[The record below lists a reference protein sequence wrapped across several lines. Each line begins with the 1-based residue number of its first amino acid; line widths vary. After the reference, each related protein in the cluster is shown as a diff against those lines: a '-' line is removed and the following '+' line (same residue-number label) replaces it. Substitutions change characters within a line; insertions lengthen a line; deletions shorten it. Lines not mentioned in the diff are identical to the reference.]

1 MAVEAEAGSSE
12 PPSLDRDE
20 EGGRELRR
28 GGWTAWLVRGGKKR
42 VKLPVSASPG
52 GKGKESVVDRAVAN
66 DARASSSG
74 CLGRMRARGTLVRL
88 VYVRVS
94 RATSKAWHR
103 KVARWS
109 ANWRKMGTSSNRV
122 SPNRDLMGEAS
133 TRRDDDDDDA
143 DDAEDVSPVRPFDH
157 RAIVALS
164 PQGGSPPLIF
174 GGAATTPRGGRTDDR
189 ANDGETDERISG
201 RTTTTTPPGAVQQT
215 PRGGF
220 QTPRGTHVAMASL
233 ASGGGIGRRTLG
245 GGGNAS
251 TSKKPMSTQSNKPMR
266 HRGHQVGAKYLSPNP
281 PTHEVYS
288 DSDSDGDDKENIY
301 ANGVNPNPNTRG
313 NKTPV
318 GFRLYDGLRS
328 RTASSNQFPENDED
342 EVPTVSPIAAALASL
357 PPFVVNRDTH
367 GLHGTDL
374 PRRLP
379 LSERKGTD
387 WSSHD
392 SATKRTPLG
401 DKSLIRATSG
411 SSLAI
416 LRAATPSS
424 ACGPVHTPSSRQGLV
439 SPTTYG
445 VSSSQPRERDEVRE
459 MELFVALEEL
469 VSSH

>member
-12 PPSLDRDE
+12 PPSIDRDE

-66 DARASSSG
+66 DASASSSG

-122 SPNRDLMGEAS
+122 SPTRDLMGEAS
-133 TRRDDDDDDA
+133 IRRDDDA

-174 GGAATTPRGGRTDDR
+174 GGAATTPRGVRTDDR

-201 RTTTTTPPGAVQQT
+201 RTTTTTPTPPQQT

-245 GGGNAS
+245 GIDAS
-251 TSKKPMSTQSNKPMR
+251 TSKKPVSTQSNKPMR
-266 HRGHQVGAKYLSPNP
+266 HRGAKYLSPNP

-301 ANGVNPNPNTRG
+301 ANGVNLNLVNRG

-328 RTASSNQFPENDED
+328 RTASSKQFLENDD
-342 EVPTVSPIAAALASL
+342 DHVATVSPIAAALASL
-357 PPFVVNRDTH
+357 PPFVVNHDTH
-367 GLHGTDL
+367 GLPGTDL

-387 WSSHD
+387 WSSD
-392 SATKRTPLG
+392 NSATKRTPLG

-424 ACGPVHTPSSRQGLV
+424 CGPVHTPSSRQSLV
-439 SPTTYG
+439 SPTT
-445 VSSSQPRERDEVRE
+445 SQPRGDEVRE

>member
-1 MAVEAEAGSSE
+1 MAVEAEAGSSD
-12 PPSLDRDE
+12 PPSPTRDE
-20 EGGRELRR
+20 EGGHTRRR
-28 GGWTAWLVRGGKKR
+28 GGWTAWLVSGGKKR

-52 GKGKESVVDRAVAN
+52 GKGQESGVDRAVAN
-66 DARASSSG
+66 DAAASSSG

-122 SPNRDLMGEAS
+122 SPTRDLTGETS
-133 TRRDDDDDDA
+133 TRREDA

-174 GGAATTPRGGRTDDR
+174 GGAATTPRGPRTDDR
-189 ANDGETDERISG
+189 TNDGETDERISG
-201 RTTTTTPPGAVQQT
+201 RTTTTTPGAVQQT

-251 TSKKPMSTQSNKPMR
+251 TSKKPVSTQSNKPMR
-266 HRGHQVGAKYLSPNP
+266 HRGAKYLSPNP

-301 ANGVNPNPNTRG
+301 ANGVNLNPGMRG

-367 GLHGTDL
+367 GLHGTDE
-374 PRRLP
+374 RRLP

-387 WSSHD
+387 WSSNN

-424 ACGPVHTPSSRQGLV
+424 SCGPVLTPSSHGQTI

>member
-1 MAVEAEAGSSE
+1 MSGAMAVEAEAGSSE
-12 PPSLDRDE
+12 PPSPTRDE
-20 EGGRELRR
+20 EGGHTRRR

-52 GKGKESVVDRAVAN
+52 GKGKESVVDRAVAK
-66 DARASSSG
+66 DASASSSG
-74 CLGRMRARGTLVRL
+74 CLGRMRARRTLVRL
-88 VYVRVS
+88 VYVRVT
-94 RATSKAWHR
+94 RATSKAWSR

-122 SPNRDLMGEAS
+122 SPTRDLMAPAP
-133 TRRDDDDDDA
+133 RREDDDDA

-174 GGAATTPRGGRTDDR
+174 GGAATTPRGVRTDDR

-201 RTTTTTPPGAVQQT
+201 RTTTTTTPTPPQQT

-233 ASGGGIGRRTLG
+233 ANGGGIGRRTLG
-245 GGGNAS
+245 GGDAS

-266 HRGHQVGAKYLSPNP
+266 HRGAKYLSPNP

-288 DSDSDGDDKENIY
+288 DSDSDGDDKENKY
-301 ANGVNPNPNTRG
+301 ANGVNPNTRG

-328 RTASSNQFPENDED
+328 RTASSNQFPENDDD

-367 GLHGTDL
+367 GLPGTDE
-374 PRRLP
+374 RRLP

-387 WSSHD
+387 WSSNS

-424 ACGPVHTPSSRQGLV
+424 CGPVHTPSSRQGLV
-439 SPTTYG
+439 SPTT
-445 VSSSQPRERDEVRE
+445 SQPRGDEVRE

>member
-20 EGGRELRR
+20 EGGHTRRR
-28 GGWTAWLVRGGKKR
+28 GGWTAWLVGGGKKR

-52 GKGKESVVDRAVAN
+52 GKGKESVDRAVAN
-66 DARASSSG
+66 DASASSSG
-74 CLGRMRARGTLVRL
+74 CLGRMRAHGTLVRL

-94 RATSKAWHR
+94 RATSKAWSR

-122 SPNRDLMGEAS
+122 SPSRDLMGEAS
-133 TRRDDDDDDA
+133 TRREDDDDA

-174 GGAATTPRGGRTDDR
+174 GGAATTPRGARTDDR
-189 ANDGETDERISG
+189 ANDGETDERISD
-201 RTTTTTPPGAVQQT
+201 RTTTTTPTPPQQT

-245 GGGNAS
+245 GIDAS

-288 DSDSDGDDKENIY
+288 DSDSDGDDKENKY
-301 ANGVNPNPNTRG
+301 ANGVNLNPGMRG

-328 RTASSNQFPENDED
+328 RTASSNQFPENDADD

-357 PPFVVNRDTH
+357 PPFVVNRDTR
-367 GLHGTDL
+367 GLPGTDE
-374 PRRLP
+374 RRLP

-387 WSSHD
+387 WSSNS

-424 ACGPVHTPSSRQGLV
+424 ACGSAHTPSSRQGLV
-439 SPTTYG
+439 SPTT
-445 VSSSQPRERDEVRE
+445 SQPRERDEVRE

>member
-1 MAVEAEAGSSE
+1 
-12 PPSLDRDE
+12 
-20 EGGRELRR
+20 
-28 GGWTAWLVRGGKKR
+28 
-42 VKLPVSASPG
+42 
-52 GKGKESVVDRAVAN
+52 
-66 DARASSSG
+66 
-74 CLGRMRARGTLVRL
+74 
-88 VYVRVS
+88 
-94 RATSKAWHR
+94 
-103 KVARWS
+103 
-109 ANWRKMGTSSNRV
+109 
-122 SPNRDLMGEAS
+122 MGEAS
-133 TRRDDDDDDA
+133 TRREYDDDA
-143 DDAEDVSPVRPFDH
+143 EDAEDVSPVRPFDH

-174 GGAATTPRGGRTDDR
+174 GGAATTPRGVRTDDR

-201 RTTTTTPPGAVQQT
+201 RTTTTTTPTPPQQT

-245 GGGNAS
+245 GEEIAS
-251 TSKKPMSTQSNKPMR
+251 TSKKPVSTQSNKPMR
-266 HRGHQVGAKYLSPNP
+266 HRGAKYLSPNP

-301 ANGVNPNPNTRG
+301 ANGVNLNLVNRG

-328 RTASSNQFPENDED
+328 RTASSKQFLENDD
-342 EVPTVSPIAAALASL
+342 DHVATVSPIAAALASL
-357 PPFVVNRDTH
+357 PPFVVNHDTH
-367 GLHGTDL
+367 GLPGTDL

-387 WSSHD
+387 WSSD
-392 SATKRTPLG
+392 NSATKRTPLG

-424 ACGPVHTPSSRQGLV
+424 ACGPAHTPSSRQGLV
-439 SPTTYG
+439 SPTT
-445 VSSSQPRERDEVRE
+445 SQPRGDEVRE

>member
-1 MAVEAEAGSSE
+1 MSGAMAVEAEAGSSE
-12 PPSLDRDE
+12 PPSPDRGE

-66 DARASSSG
+66 DASASSSG
-74 CLGRMRARGTLVRL
+74 CLGRMRARGTLVHL

-122 SPNRDLMGEAS
+122 SPTRDLMGEAP
-133 TRRDDDDDDA
+133 RREDDDA

-174 GGAATTPRGGRTDDR
+174 GGAATTPRGVRTDDR

-201 RTTTTTPPGAVQQT
+201 RTTTTTPPKPPQQT

-251 TSKKPMSTQSNKPMR
+251 TSKKPVSTQSNKPMR
-266 HRGHQVGAKYLSPNP
+266 HRGAKYLSPNP

-288 DSDSDGDDKENIY
+288 DSDSDGDDKENMY
-301 ANGVNPNPNTRG
+301 ANGVNLNPGMRG

-328 RTASSNQFPENDED
+328 RTASSNQFPENDDD

-357 PPFVVNRDTH
+357 PPFVVNRE
-367 GLHGTDL
+367 HGTDE
-374 PRRLP
+374 RRLP

-387 WSSHD
+387 WSSHN

-424 ACGPVHTPSSRQGLV
+424 ACGPVHTPSSRQGFV
-439 SPTTYG
+439 SPTT
-445 VSSSQPRERDEVRE
+445 SQPRGDEVRE

>member
-1 MAVEAEAGSSE
+1 MSGAMAVEAEAGSSE
-12 PPSLDRDE
+12 PPSPTRDE
-20 EGGRELRR
+20 EGGHTRRR

-52 GKGKESVVDRAVAN
+52 GKGKESVVDRAVAK

-74 CLGRMRARGTLVRL
+74 CLGRMRARRTLVRL
-88 VYVRVS
+88 VYVRVT
-94 RATSKAWHR
+94 RATSKAWSR

-109 ANWRKMGTSSNRV
+109 ANWRKMGTPSNRV
-122 SPNRDLMGEAS
+122 SPTRDVMGETAP
-133 TRRDDDDDDA
+133 RREDDDDA

-174 GGAATTPRGGRTDDR
+174 GGAATTPRGGRTDGR
-189 ANDGETDERISG
+189 TNDGEAELISERTM
-201 RTTTTTPPGAVQQT
+201 TTPGAVQQT

-245 GGGNAS
+245 GGDAS

-266 HRGHQVGAKYLSPNP
+266 HRGAKYLSPNP
-281 PTHEVYS
+281 ATHEVYS
-288 DSDSDGDDKENIY
+288 DSDSDGDDKENKY
-301 ANGVNPNPNTRG
+301 ANGVNPNTRG

-328 RTASSNQFPENDED
+328 RTASSNQFPENDDD
-342 EVPTVSPIAAALASL
+342 EVATVSPIAAALASL
-357 PPFVVNRDTH
+357 PPFVVNRE
-367 GLHGTDL
+367 HGTDE
-374 PRRLP
+374 RRLP
-379 LSERKGTD
+379 LSERKETY
-387 WSSHD
+387 

-424 ACGPVHTPSSRQGLV
+424 CGPVHTPSSRQGLV
-439 SPTTYG
+439 SPTT
-445 VSSSQPRERDEVRE
+445 SQPRCRGWMDTRIRNGPT
-459 MELFVALEEL
+459 A
-469 VSSH
+469 SSPRYI

>member
-12 PPSLDRDE
+12 PPSIDRDE

-66 DARASSSG
+66 DAAASSSG
-74 CLGRMRARGTLVRL
+74 CLGRMRARGTLVHL

-122 SPNRDLMGEAS
+122 SPTRDLMGEAS
-133 TRRDDDDDDA
+133 TRREYDDDA
-143 DDAEDVSPVRPFDH
+143 EDAEDVSPVRPFDH

-174 GGAATTPRGGRTDDR
+174 GGAATTPRGVRTDDR

-201 RTTTTTPPGAVQQT
+201 RTTTTTPTPPQQT

-245 GGGNAS
+245 GIDAS
-251 TSKKPMSTQSNKPMR
+251 TSKKPVSTQSNKPMR
-266 HRGHQVGAKYLSPNP
+266 HRGAKYLSPNP

-301 ANGVNPNPNTRG
+301 ANGVNLNPNTRG

-328 RTASSNQFPENDED
+328 RTASSNQFPENDDD

-367 GLHGTDL
+367 GLPGTDL

-387 WSSHD
+387 WSSNS

-424 ACGPVHTPSSRQGLV
+424 ACGPAHTPSSRQGLV
-439 SPTTYG
+439 SPTT
-445 VSSSQPRERDEVRE
+445 SQPRGDEVRE

>member
-12 PPSLDRDE
+12 PPSIDRDE

-66 DARASSSG
+66 DASASSSG

-122 SPNRDLMGEAS
+122 SPTRDLMGEAS
-133 TRRDDDDDDA
+133 TRREYDDDA
-143 DDAEDVSPVRPFDH
+143 EDAEDVSPVRPFDH

-174 GGAATTPRGGRTDDR
+174 GGAATTPRGVRTDDR
-189 ANDGETDERISG
+189 ANDGETDERISEL
-201 RTTTTTPPGAVQQT
+201 TTTSPTPPQQT
-215 PRGGF
+215 TAIGF

-245 GGGNAS
+245 GEEIAS
-251 TSKKPMSTQSNKPMR
+251 TSKKPVSTQSNKPMR
-266 HRGHQVGAKYLSPNP
+266 HRGAKYLSPNP

-301 ANGVNPNPNTRG
+301 ANGVNLNPNTRG

-328 RTASSNQFPENDED
+328 RTASSNQFPENDDD

-357 PPFVVNRDTH
+357 PPFVVNHDTH
-367 GLHGTDL
+367 GLPGTDL

-387 WSSHD
+387 WSSD
-392 SATKRTPLG
+392 NSATKRTPLG

-424 ACGPVHTPSSRQGLV
+424 ACGPAHTPSSRQGLV
-439 SPTTYG
+439 SPTT
-445 VSSSQPRERDEVRE
+445 SQPRGDEVRE

>member
-12 PPSLDRDE
+12 PPSIDRDE

-66 DARASSSG
+66 DASASSSG

-88 VYVRVS
+88 VYVCVS
-94 RATSKAWHR
+94 RATSKAWSR

-122 SPNRDLMGEAS
+122 SPTRDLMGEAS
-133 TRRDDDDDDA
+133 TRREYDDDA
-143 DDAEDVSPVRPFDH
+143 EDAEDVSPVRPFDH

-174 GGAATTPRGGRTDDR
+174 GGAATTPRGVRTDDR

-201 RTTTTTPPGAVQQT
+201 RTTTTTPGAVQQT

-245 GGGNAS
+245 GIDAS
-251 TSKKPMSTQSNKPMR
+251 TSKKPVSTQSNKPMR
-266 HRGHQVGAKYLSPNP
+266 HRGAKYLSPNP

-301 ANGVNPNPNTRG
+301 ANGVNLNPNTRG

-328 RTASSNQFPENDED
+328 RTASSNQFPENDDD

-367 GLHGTDL
+367 GLPGTDL

-387 WSSHD
+387 WSSYD

-424 ACGPVHTPSSRQGLV
+424 SCGPVHTPSSRQGFV
-439 SPTTYG
+439 SPTT
-445 VSSSQPRERDEVRE
+445 SQPRERDEVRE

>member
-12 PPSLDRDE
+12 PPSIDRDE

-66 DARASSSG
+66 DASASSSG

-88 VYVRVS
+88 VYVCVS
-94 RATSKAWHR
+94 RATSKAWSR

-122 SPNRDLMGEAS
+122 SPTRDLMGEAS
-133 TRRDDDDDDA
+133 TRREYDDDA
-143 DDAEDVSPVRPFDH
+143 EDAEDVSPVRPFDH

-174 GGAATTPRGGRTDDR
+174 GGAATTPRGVRTDDR

-201 RTTTTTPPGAVQQT
+201 RTTTTTPTPPQQT

-245 GGGNAS
+245 GEEIAS
-251 TSKKPMSTQSNKPMR
+251 TSKKPVSTQSNKPMR
-266 HRGHQVGAKYLSPNP
+266 HRGAKYLSPNP

-301 ANGVNPNPNTRG
+301 ANGVNLNPNTRG

-328 RTASSNQFPENDED
+328 RTASSNQFPENDDD

-367 GLHGTDL
+367 GLPGTDL

-387 WSSHD
+387 WSSYD

-424 ACGPVHTPSSRQGLV
+424 SCGPVHTPSSRQGFV
-439 SPTTYG
+439 SPTT
-445 VSSSQPRERDEVRE
+445 SQPRERDEVRE

>member
-66 DARASSSG
+66 DASASSSG

-88 VYVRVS
+88 VYVCVS
-94 RATSKAWHR
+94 RATSKAWSR

-122 SPNRDLMGEAS
+122 SPTRDLMGEAS
-133 TRRDDDDDDA
+133 IRRDDDA

-174 GGAATTPRGGRTDDR
+174 GGAATTPRGVRTDDR

-201 RTTTTTPPGAVQQT
+201 RTTTTTPTPPQQT

-245 GGGNAS
+245 GIDAS
-251 TSKKPMSTQSNKPMR
+251 TSKKPVSTQSNKPMR
-266 HRGHQVGAKYLSPNP
+266 HRGAKYLSPNP

-301 ANGVNPNPNTRG
+301 ANGVNLNPNTRG

-328 RTASSNQFPENDED
+328 RTASSNQFPENDDD
-342 EVPTVSPIAAALASL
+342 EVATVSPIAAALASL

-367 GLHGTDL
+367 GLPGTDE
-374 PRRLP
+374 RRLP

-387 WSSHD
+387 WSSNH

-424 ACGPVHTPSSRQGLV
+424 CGPVHTPSSRQGLV
-439 SPTTYG
+439 SPTT
-445 VSSSQPRERDEVRE
+445 SQPRGDEVRE

>member
-1 MAVEAEAGSSE
+1 MSGAMAVEAEAGSSE
-12 PPSLDRDE
+12 PPSPTRDE
-20 EGGRELRR
+20 EGGHTRRR

-52 GKGKESVVDRAVAN
+52 GKGKESVVDRAVAK
-66 DARASSSG
+66 DASASSSG
-74 CLGRMRARGTLVRL
+74 CLGRMRARRTLVRL
-88 VYVRVS
+88 VYVRVT
-94 RATSKAWHR
+94 RATSKAWSR

-109 ANWRKMGTSSNRV
+109 ANWRKMGTPSNRV
-122 SPNRDLMGEAS
+122 SPTRDVMGETAP
-133 TRRDDDDDDA
+133 RREDDDDA

-174 GGAATTPRGGRTDDR
+174 GGAATTPRGGRTDGR
-189 ANDGETDERISG
+189 TNDGEAELISERTM
-201 RTTTTTPPGAVQQT
+201 TTPGAVQQT

-245 GGGNAS
+245 GGDAS

-266 HRGHQVGAKYLSPNP
+266 HRGAKYLSPNP
-281 PTHEVYS
+281 ATHEVYS
-288 DSDSDGDDKENIY
+288 DSDSDGDDKENKY
-301 ANGVNPNPNTRG
+301 ANGVNPNTRG

-328 RTASSNQFPENDED
+328 RTASSNQFPENDDD
-342 EVPTVSPIAAALASL
+342 EVATVSPIAAALASL
-357 PPFVVNRDTH
+357 PPFVVNRE
-367 GLHGTDL
+367 HGTDE
-374 PRRLP
+374 RRLP
-379 LSERKGTD
+379 LSERKETY
-387 WSSHD
+387 

-424 ACGPVHTPSSRQGLV
+424 CGPVHTPSSRQGLV
-439 SPTTYG
+439 SPTT
-445 VSSSQPRERDEVRE
+445 SQPRGDEVRE

>member
-52 GKGKESVVDRAVAN
+52 GKGKESVVDRAVAK
-66 DARASSSG
+66 DAAASSSG
-74 CLGRMRARGTLVRL
+74 CLGRMRARGTILRL

-94 RATSKAWHR
+94 RATSKAWSR

-122 SPNRDLMGEAS
+122 SPTRDLMGETAP
-133 TRRDDDDDDA
+133 RREDDDDA
-143 DDAEDVSPVRPFDH
+143 EDADDISPVRPFDH

-174 GGAATTPRGGRTDDR
+174 GGAATTPVRGRTDGR
-189 ANDGETDERISG
+189 TNDGETDERISG
-201 RTTTTTPPGAVQQT
+201 RTTTTTPGAVQQT

-245 GGGNAS
+245 GIDAS

-266 HRGHQVGAKYLSPNP
+266 HRGAEYLSPNP
-281 PTHEVYS
+281 PTHDVYS

-301 ANGVNPNPNTRG
+301 ANGVNLNLVNRG

-328 RTASSNQFPENDED
+328 RTASSNQFPENDDD

-357 PPFVVNRDTH
+357 PPFVVNRE
-367 GLHGTDL
+367 HGTDE
-374 PRRLP
+374 RRLP
-379 LSERKGTD
+379 LSERKETD
-387 WSSHD
+387 WSSNS

-424 ACGPVHTPSSRQGLV
+424 SCGPVHTPSSRQGFV
-439 SPTTYG
+439 SPTT
-445 VSSSQPRERDEVRE
+445 SQPRGDEVRE

>member
-12 PPSLDRDE
+12 PPSIDRDE

-66 DARASSSG
+66 DASASSSG
-74 CLGRMRARGTLVRL
+74 CLGRMRARGTLVHL

-94 RATSKAWHR
+94 RATSKAWSR

-109 ANWRKMGTSSNRV
+109 ANWRKMGPSSNRV
-122 SPNRDLMGEAS
+122 SPTRDLMAPAP
-133 TRRDDDDDDA
+133 RREDDDDA

-174 GGAATTPRGGRTDDR
+174 GGAATTPRGVRTDDR
-189 ANDGETDERISG
+189 TNDGETDERISEL
-201 RTTTTTPPGAVQQT
+201 TTTSPTPPQQT
-215 PRGGF
+215 TAIGF

-245 GGGNAS
+245 GEEIAS

-301 ANGVNPNPNTRG
+301 ANGVNLNPNTRG

-328 RTASSNQFPENDED
+328 RTASSNQFPENDDD
-342 EVPTVSPIAAALASL
+342 EVATVSPIAAALASL

-367 GLHGTDL
+367 GLPGTDE
-374 PRRLP
+374 RRLP
-379 LSERKGTD
+379 LSERKETY
-387 WSSHD
+387 

-424 ACGPVHTPSSRQGLV
+424 ACGPAHTPSSRQGLV
-439 SPTTYG
+439 SPTT
-445 VSSSQPRERDEVRE
+445 SQPRGDEVRE

>member
-12 PPSLDRDE
+12 PPSIDRDE

-66 DARASSSG
+66 DASASSSG

-122 SPNRDLMGEAS
+122 SPTRDLMGEAS
-133 TRRDDDDDDA
+133 IRRDDDA

-174 GGAATTPRGGRTDDR
+174 GGAATTPRGVRTDDR
-189 ANDGETDERISG
+189 TNDGETDERISEL
-201 RTTTTTPPGAVQQT
+201 TTTSPTPPQQT
-215 PRGGF
+215 TAIGF

-245 GGGNAS
+245 GIDAS
-251 TSKKPMSTQSNKPMR
+251 TSKKPVSTQSNKPMR
-266 HRGHQVGAKYLSPNP
+266 HRGAKYLSPNP

-301 ANGVNPNPNTRG
+301 ANGVNLNPNTRG

-328 RTASSNQFPENDED
+328 RTASSNQFPENDDD

-367 GLHGTDL
+367 GLPGTDL

-387 WSSHD
+387 WSSNH

-424 ACGPVHTPSSRQGLV
+424 CGPVHTPSSRQSLV
-439 SPTTYG
+439 SPTT
-445 VSSSQPRERDEVRE
+445 SQPRGDEVRE

>member
-12 PPSLDRDE
+12 PPSPTRDE
-20 EGGRELRR
+20 EGGHTRRR

-66 DARASSSG
+66 DASASSSG
-74 CLGRMRARGTLVRL
+74 CLGRMRAHGTLVRL

-122 SPNRDLMGEAS
+122 SPTRDLMGEAS
-133 TRRDDDDDDA
+133 TRREYDDDA
-143 DDAEDVSPVRPFDH
+143 EDAEDVSPVRPFDH

-174 GGAATTPRGGRTDDR
+174 GGAATTPRGARTDDR
-189 ANDGETDERISG
+189 TNDGETDERISEL
-201 RTTTTTPPGAVQQT
+201 TTTSPTPPQQT
-215 PRGGF
+215 TAIGF

-245 GGGNAS
+245 GIDAS

-288 DSDSDGDDKENIY
+288 DSDSDGDDKENKY
-301 ANGVNPNPNTRG
+301 ANGVNLNPGMRG

-328 RTASSNQFPENDED
+328 RTASSNQFPENDDD
-342 EVPTVSPIAAALASL
+342 EVATVSPIAAALASL

-367 GLHGTDL
+367 GLPGTDE
-374 PRRLP
+374 RRLP

-387 WSSHD
+387 WSSNS

-424 ACGPVHTPSSRQGLV
+424 ACGPAHTPSSRQGLV
-439 SPTTYG
+439 SPTT
-445 VSSSQPRERDEVRE
+445 SQPRGDEVRE

>member
-1 MAVEAEAGSSE
+1 MSGAMAVEAEAGSSE
-12 PPSLDRDE
+12 PPSPTRDE
-20 EGGRELRR
+20 EGGHTRRR

-52 GKGKESVVDRAVAN
+52 GKGKESVVDRAVAK
-66 DARASSSG
+66 DASASSSG
-74 CLGRMRARGTLVRL
+74 CLGRMRARRTLVRL
-88 VYVRVS
+88 VYVRVT
-94 RATSKAWHR
+94 RATSKAWSR

-109 ANWRKMGTSSNRV
+109 ANWRKMGTPSNRV
-122 SPNRDLMGEAS
+122 SPTRDVMGETAP
-133 TRRDDDDDDA
+133 RREDDDDA

-174 GGAATTPRGGRTDDR
+174 GGAATTPRGGRTDGR
-189 ANDGETDERISG
+189 TNDGEAELISERTM
-201 RTTTTTPPGAVQQT
+201 TTPGAVQQT

-233 ASGGGIGRRTLG
+233 ANGGGIGRRTLG
-245 GGGNAS
+245 GGDAS

-266 HRGHQVGAKYLSPNP
+266 HRGAKYLSPNP
-281 PTHEVYS
+281 ATHEVYS
-288 DSDSDGDDKENIY
+288 DSDSDGDDKENKY
-301 ANGVNPNPNTRG
+301 ANGVNPNTRG

-328 RTASSNQFPENDED
+328 RTASSNQFPENDDD
-342 EVPTVSPIAAALASL
+342 EVATVSPIAAALASL
-357 PPFVVNRDTH
+357 PPFVVNRE
-367 GLHGTDL
+367 HGTDE
-374 PRRLP
+374 RRLP
-379 LSERKGTD
+379 LSERKETY
-387 WSSHD
+387 

-424 ACGPVHTPSSRQGLV
+424 CGPVHTPSSRQGLV
-439 SPTTYG
+439 SPTT
-445 VSSSQPRERDEVRE
+445 SQPRGDEVRE

>member
-12 PPSLDRDE
+12 PPSPTRDE
-20 EGGRELRR
+20 EGGHTRRR

-52 GKGKESVVDRAVAN
+52 GKGKESVVDRAVAK
-66 DARASSSG
+66 DASASSSG
-74 CLGRMRARGTLVRL
+74 CLGRMRARRTLVRL
-88 VYVRVS
+88 VYVRVT
-94 RATSKAWHR
+94 RATSKAWSR

-109 ANWRKMGTSSNRV
+109 ANWRKMGTSSNQV
-122 SPNRDLMGEAS
+122 SPTRDLMGETAP
-133 TRRDDDDDDA
+133 RREDDDDA

-174 GGAATTPRGGRTDDR
+174 GGAATTPRGGRTDGR
-189 ANDGETDERISG
+189 TNDGEAELISERTM
-201 RTTTTTPPGAVQQT
+201 TTPGAVQQT

-245 GGGNAS
+245 GGDAS

-266 HRGHQVGAKYLSPNP
+266 HRGAKYLSPNP
-281 PTHEVYS
+281 ATHEVYS
-288 DSDSDGDDKENIY
+288 DSDSDGDDKENKY
-301 ANGVNPNPNTRG
+301 ANGVNPNTRG

-328 RTASSNQFPENDED
+328 RTASSNQFPENDDD
-342 EVPTVSPIAAALASL
+342 EVATVSPIAAALASL
-357 PPFVVNRDTH
+357 PPFVVNRE
-367 GLHGTDL
+367 HGTDE
-374 PRRLP
+374 RRLP
-379 LSERKGTD
+379 LSERKETY
-387 WSSHD
+387 

-424 ACGPVHTPSSRQGLV
+424 CGPVHTPSSRQGLV
-439 SPTTYG
+439 SPTT
-445 VSSSQPRERDEVRE
+445 SQPRGDEVRE

>member
-12 PPSLDRDE
+12 PPSIDRDE

-66 DARASSSG
+66 DASASSSG

-88 VYVRVS
+88 VYVCVS
-94 RATSKAWHR
+94 RATSKAWSR

-122 SPNRDLMGEAS
+122 SPTRDLMGEAS
-133 TRRDDDDDDA
+133 TRREYDDDA
-143 DDAEDVSPVRPFDH
+143 EDAEDVSPVRPFDH

-174 GGAATTPRGGRTDDR
+174 GGAATTPRGVRTDDR

-201 RTTTTTPPGAVQQT
+201 RTTTTTPTPPQQT

-245 GGGNAS
+245 GEEIAS
-251 TSKKPMSTQSNKPMR
+251 TSKKPVSTQSNKPMR
-266 HRGHQVGAKYLSPNP
+266 HRGAKYLSPNP

-301 ANGVNPNPNTRG
+301 ANGVNLNPNTRG

-328 RTASSNQFPENDED
+328 RTASSNQFPENDDD

-367 GLHGTDL
+367 GLPGTDL

-387 WSSHD
+387 WSSDD

-424 ACGPVHTPSSRQGLV
+424 ACGPAHTPSSRQGLV
-439 SPTTYG
+439 SPTT
-445 VSSSQPRERDEVRE
+445 SQPRGDEVRE

>member
-12 PPSLDRDE
+12 PPSIDRDE

-66 DARASSSG
+66 DASASSSG

-88 VYVRVS
+88 VYVCVS
-94 RATSKAWHR
+94 RATSKAWSR

-122 SPNRDLMGEAS
+122 SPTRDLMGEAS
-133 TRRDDDDDDA
+133 TRREYDDDA
-143 DDAEDVSPVRPFDH
+143 EDAEDVSPVRPFDH

-174 GGAATTPRGGRTDDR
+174 GGAATTPRGVRTDDR

-201 RTTTTTPPGAVQQT
+201 RTTTTTPTPPQQT

-245 GGGNAS
+245 GIDAS
-251 TSKKPMSTQSNKPMR
+251 TSKKPVSTQSNKPMR
-266 HRGHQVGAKYLSPNP
+266 HRGAKYLSPNP

-288 DSDSDGDDKENIY
+288 DSDSDGDKEN
-301 ANGVNPNPNTRG
+301 AGVTPMRG

-328 RTASSNQFPENDED
+328 RTASSNQFPENDDD

-367 GLHGTDL
+367 GLPGTDL

-387 WSSHD
+387 WSSNH

-424 ACGPVHTPSSRQGLV
+424 CGPVHTPSSRQSLV
-439 SPTTYG
+439 SPTT
-445 VSSSQPRERDEVRE
+445 SQPRGDEVRE

>member
-66 DARASSSG
+66 DASASSSG
-74 CLGRMRARGTLVRL
+74 CLGRMRARGTILRL

-94 RATSKAWHR
+94 RATSKAWSR

-109 ANWRKMGTSSNRV
+109 ANWRKMGTTSNRV
-122 SPNRDLMGEAS
+122 SPTRDLMGEAS
-133 TRRDDDDDDA
+133 TRRDDDA
-143 DDAEDVSPVRPFDH
+143 EDAEDVSPVRPFDH

-189 ANDGETDERISG
+189 TNDGETDERISG
-201 RTTTTTPPGAVQQT
+201 RTTTSPTPPQQT
-215 PRGGF
+215 TAIGF

-245 GGGNAS
+245 GIDAS
-251 TSKKPMSTQSNKPMR
+251 TSKKPVSTQSNKPMR
-266 HRGHQVGAKYLSPNP
+266 HRGAKYLSPNP

-288 DSDSDGDDKENIY
+288 DSDSDGDDKENMY
-301 ANGVNPNPNTRG
+301 ANGVNLNPGNRG

-367 GLHGTDL
+367 GTDE
-374 PRRLP
+374 RRLP
-379 LSERKGTD
+379 LSERKETD
-387 WSSHD
+387 WSSNS

-439 SPTTYG
+439 SPTT
-445 VSSSQPRERDEVRE
+445 SQPRGDEVRE

>member
-1 MAVEAEAGSSE
+1 MAVEAEAGSSD
-12 PPSLDRDE
+12 PTSPTRDE
-20 EGGRELRR
+20 EGGRTRRR

-52 GKGKESVVDRAVAN
+52 GKGKESAVDRAGAN
-66 DARASSSG
+66 DASASSSG
-74 CLGRMRARGTLVRL
+74 CLGRMRAHGTLVRL

-94 RATSKAWHR
+94 RATSKAWSR

-109 ANWRKMGTSSNRV
+109 ANWRKMGTASNRV
-122 SPNRDLMGEAS
+122 SPTRDLMGETAP
-133 TRRDDDDDDA
+133 RREDDDDA

-174 GGAATTPRGGRTDDR
+174 GGAATTPRGARTDDR
-189 ANDGETDERISG
+189 TNDGETDERISG
-201 RTTTTTPPGAVQQT
+201 RTTTTTPGAVQQT

-251 TSKKPMSTQSNKPMR
+251 TSKKPVSTQSNKPMR
-266 HRGHQVGAKYLSPNP
+266 HRGAKYLSPNP

-301 ANGVNPNPNTRG
+301 ANGVNLNPNTRG

-357 PPFVVNRDTH
+357 PPFVVNRE
-367 GLHGTDL
+367 HGTDE
-374 PRRLP
+374 RRLP

-387 WSSHD
+387 WSSNN

-424 ACGPVHTPSSRQGLV
+424 ACGPVHTPSSRQGFV
-439 SPTTYG
+439 SPTT
-445 VSSSQPRERDEVRE
+445 SQPRGDEVRE

>member
-1 MAVEAEAGSSE
+1 
-12 PPSLDRDE
+12 
-20 EGGRELRR
+20 
-28 GGWTAWLVRGGKKR
+28 
-42 VKLPVSASPG
+42 
-52 GKGKESVVDRAVAN
+52 
-66 DARASSSG
+66 
-74 CLGRMRARGTLVRL
+74 VRL

-122 SPNRDLMGEAS
+122 SPTRDLMGEAS
-133 TRRDDDDDDA
+133 TRREDDDDA

-174 GGAATTPRGGRTDDR
+174 GGAATTPVRGRTDGR
-189 ANDGETDERISG
+189 TNDGETDERISG
-201 RTTTTTPPGAVQQT
+201 RTTTTTPGAVQQT

-245 GGGNAS
+245 GSDAS

-266 HRGHQVGAKYLSPNP
+266 HRGAEYLSPNP

-301 ANGVNPNPNTRG
+301 ANGANPNTRG

-328 RTASSNQFPENDED
+328 RTASSNQFPENDDD

-367 GLHGTDL
+367 GLPGTDL

-387 WSSHD
+387 WSSYD

-424 ACGPVHTPSSRQGLV
+424 SCGPVHTPSSRQGFV
-439 SPTTYG
+439 SPTT
-445 VSSSQPRERDEVRE
+445 SQPRERDEVRE

>member
-12 PPSLDRDE
+12 PPSIDRDE

-66 DARASSSG
+66 DASASSSG

-88 VYVRVS
+88 VYVCVS
-94 RATSKAWHR
+94 RATSKAWSR

-122 SPNRDLMGEAS
+122 SPTRDLMGEAS
-133 TRRDDDDDDA
+133 TRREYDDDA
-143 DDAEDVSPVRPFDH
+143 EDAEDVSPVRPFDH

-174 GGAATTPRGGRTDDR
+174 GGAATTPRGVRTDDR

-201 RTTTTTPPGAVQQT
+201 RTTTTTPTPPQQT

-245 GGGNAS
+245 GIDAS
-251 TSKKPMSTQSNKPMR
+251 TSKKPVSTQSNKPMR
-266 HRGHQVGAKYLSPNP
+266 HRGAKYLSPNP

-301 ANGVNPNPNTRG
+301 ANGVNLNPNTRG

-328 RTASSNQFPENDED
+328 RTASSNQFPENDDD

-367 GLHGTDL
+367 GLPGTDL

-387 WSSHD
+387 WSSNH
-392 SATKRTPLG
+392 
-401 DKSLIRATSG
+401 
-411 SSLAI
+411 
-416 LRAATPSS
+416 
-424 ACGPVHTPSSRQGLV
+424 
-439 SPTTYG
+439 
-445 VSSSQPRERDEVRE
+445 
-459 MELFVALEEL
+459 
-469 VSSH
+469 

>member
-1 MAVEAEAGSSE
+1 MSGAMAVEAEAGSSE
-12 PPSLDRDE
+12 PPSPTRDE
-20 EGGRELRR
+20 EGGHTRRR

-52 GKGKESVVDRAVAN
+52 GKGKESVVDRAVAK
-66 DARASSSG
+66 DASASSSG
-74 CLGRMRARGTLVRL
+74 CLGRMRARRTLVRL
-88 VYVRVS
+88 VYVRVT
-94 RATSKAWHR
+94 RATSKAWSR

-109 ANWRKMGTSSNRV
+109 ANWRKMGTPSNRV
-122 SPNRDLMGEAS
+122 SPTRDVMGETAP
-133 TRRDDDDDDA
+133 RREDDDDA

-174 GGAATTPRGGRTDDR
+174 GGAATTPRGGRIDGRT
-189 ANDGETDERISG
+189 NDGEAELISERTM
-201 RTTTTTPPGAVQQT
+201 TTPGAVQQT

-245 GGGNAS
+245 GGDAS

-266 HRGHQVGAKYLSPNP
+266 HRGAKYLSPNP
-281 PTHEVYS
+281 ATHEVYS
-288 DSDSDGDDKENIY
+288 DSDSDGDDKENKY
-301 ANGVNPNPNTRG
+301 ANGVNPNTRG

-328 RTASSNQFPENDED
+328 RTASSNQFPENDDD
-342 EVPTVSPIAAALASL
+342 EVATVSPIAAALASL
-357 PPFVVNRDTH
+357 PPFVVNRE
-367 GLHGTDL
+367 HGTDE
-374 PRRLP
+374 RRLP
-379 LSERKGTD
+379 LSERKETY
-387 WSSHD
+387 

-424 ACGPVHTPSSRQGLV
+424 CGPVHTPSSRQGLV
-439 SPTTYG
+439 SPTT
-445 VSSSQPRERDEVRE
+445 SQPRGDEVRE

>member
-12 PPSLDRDE
+12 PPSIDRDE

-66 DARASSSG
+66 DASASSSG

-122 SPNRDLMGEAS
+122 SPTRDLMGEAS
-133 TRRDDDDDDA
+133 IRRDDDA

-157 RAIVALS
+157 MAIVALS

-174 GGAATTPRGGRTDDR
+174 GGTATTPVRPRTDDR

-201 RTTTTTPPGAVQQT
+201 RTTTTTPTPPQQT

-245 GGGNAS
+245 GIDAS
-251 TSKKPMSTQSNKPMR
+251 TSKKPVSTQSNKPMR
-266 HRGHQVGAKYLSPNP
+266 HRGAKYLSPNP

-301 ANGVNPNPNTRG
+301 ANGVNLNLVNRG

-328 RTASSNQFPENDED
+328 RTASSKQFLENDD
-342 EVPTVSPIAAALASL
+342 DHVATVSPIAAALASL
-357 PPFVVNRDTH
+357 PPFVVNHDTH
-367 GLHGTDL
+367 GLPGTDL

-387 WSSHD
+387 WSSD
-392 SATKRTPLG
+392 NSATKRTPLG

-424 ACGPVHTPSSRQGLV
+424 ACGPAHTPSSRQGLV
-439 SPTTYG
+439 SPTT
-445 VSSSQPRERDEVRE
+445 SQPRGDEVRE

>member
-1 MAVEAEAGSSE
+1 
-12 PPSLDRDE
+12 
-20 EGGRELRR
+20 
-28 GGWTAWLVRGGKKR
+28 
-42 VKLPVSASPG
+42 
-52 GKGKESVVDRAVAN
+52 
-66 DARASSSG
+66 
-74 CLGRMRARGTLVRL
+74 
-88 VYVRVS
+88 
-94 RATSKAWHR
+94 
-103 KVARWS
+103 
-109 ANWRKMGTSSNRV
+109 
-122 SPNRDLMGEAS
+122 
-133 TRRDDDDDDA
+133 
-143 DDAEDVSPVRPFDH
+143 
-157 RAIVALS
+157 
-164 PQGGSPPLIF
+164 
-174 GGAATTPRGGRTDDR
+174 
-189 ANDGETDERISG
+189 
-201 RTTTTTPPGAVQQT
+201 
-215 PRGGF
+215 
-220 QTPRGTHVAMASL
+220 MASL

-251 TSKKPMSTQSNKPMR
+251 TSKKPVSTQSNKPMR
-266 HRGHQVGAKYLSPNP
+266 HRGAKYLSPNP

-301 ANGVNPNPNTRG
+301 ANGVNLNPGMRG

-367 GLHGTDL
+367 GLHGTDE
-374 PRRLP
+374 RRLP

-387 WSSHD
+387 WSSNN

-424 ACGPVHTPSSRQGLV
+424 SCGPVLTPSSHGQTI

>member
-12 PPSLDRDE
+12 PPSIDRDE

-66 DARASSSG
+66 DASASSSG

-122 SPNRDLMGEAS
+122 SPTRDLMGEAS
-133 TRRDDDDDDA
+133 IRRDDDA

-157 RAIVALS
+157 MAIVALS

-174 GGAATTPRGGRTDDR
+174 GGAATTPRGARTDDR

-201 RTTTTTPPGAVQQT
+201 RTTTTTTPTPPQQT

-245 GGGNAS
+245 GEEIAS
-251 TSKKPMSTQSNKPMR
+251 TSKKPVSTQSNKPMR
-266 HRGHQVGAKYLSPNP
+266 HRGAKYLSPNP

-301 ANGVNPNPNTRG
+301 ANGVNLNLVNRG

-328 RTASSNQFPENDED
+328 RTASSNQFPENDDD
-342 EVPTVSPIAAALASL
+342 EVATVSPIAAALASL

-367 GLHGTDL
+367 GLPGTDE
-374 PRRLP
+374 RRLP

-387 WSSHD
+387 WSSNS

-424 ACGPVHTPSSRQGLV
+424 ACGPAHTPSSRQGLV
-439 SPTTYG
+439 SPTT
-445 VSSSQPRERDEVRE
+445 SQPRGDEVRE

>member
-1 MAVEAEAGSSE
+1 MSGAMAVEAEAGSSE
-12 PPSLDRDE
+12 PPSPTRDE
-20 EGGRELRR
+20 EGGHTRRR

-52 GKGKESVVDRAVAN
+52 GKGKESVVDRAVAK
-66 DARASSSG
+66 DASASSSG
-74 CLGRMRARGTLVRL
+74 CLGRMRARRTLVRL
-88 VYVRVS
+88 VYVRVT
-94 RATSKAWHR
+94 RATSKAWSR

-109 ANWRKMGTSSNRV
+109 ANWRKMGTPSNRV
-122 SPNRDLMGEAS
+122 SPTRDVMGETAP
-133 TRRDDDDDDA
+133 RREDDDDA

-157 RAIVALS
+157 GAIVALS

-174 GGAATTPRGGRTDDR
+174 GGAATTPRGGRTDGR
-189 ANDGETDERISG
+189 TNDGEAELISERTM
-201 RTTTTTPPGAVQQT
+201 TTPGAVQQT

-245 GGGNAS
+245 GGDAS

-266 HRGHQVGAKYLSPNP
+266 HRGAKYLSPNP
-281 PTHEVYS
+281 ATHEVYS
-288 DSDSDGDDKENIY
+288 DSDSDGDDKENKY
-301 ANGVNPNPNTRG
+301 ANGVNPNTRG

-328 RTASSNQFPENDED
+328 RTASSNQFPENDDD
-342 EVPTVSPIAAALASL
+342 EVATVSPIAAALASL
-357 PPFVVNRDTH
+357 PPFVVNRE
-367 GLHGTDL
+367 HGTDEQ
-374 PRRLP
+374 RLP
-379 LSERKGTD
+379 LSERKETY
-387 WSSHD
+387 

-424 ACGPVHTPSSRQGLV
+424 CGPVHTPSSRQGLV
-439 SPTTYG
+439 SPTT
-445 VSSSQPRERDEVRE
+445 SQPRGDEVRE

>member
-1 MAVEAEAGSSE
+1 MSGAMAVEAEAGSSE
-12 PPSLDRDE
+12 PPSPTRDE
-20 EGGRELRR
+20 EGGHTRRR

-52 GKGKESVVDRAVAN
+52 GKGKESVVDRAVAK
-66 DARASSSG
+66 DASASSSG
-74 CLGRMRARGTLVRL
+74 CLGRMRARRTLVRL
-88 VYVRVS
+88 VYVRVT
-94 RATSKAWHR
+94 RATSKAWSR

-122 SPNRDLMGEAS
+122 SPTRDLMGEAS
-133 TRRDDDDDDA
+133 TRRDDDA
-143 DDAEDVSPVRPFDH
+143 EDAEDVSPVRPFDH

-174 GGAATTPRGGRTDDR
+174 GGAATTPRGGRTDGR
-189 ANDGETDERISG
+189 TNDGEAELISERTM
-201 RTTTTTPPGAVQQT
+201 TTPGAVQQT

-245 GGGNAS
+245 GGDAS

-266 HRGHQVGAKYLSPNP
+266 HRGAKYLSPNP
-281 PTHEVYS
+281 ATHEVYS
-288 DSDSDGDDKENIY
+288 DSDSDGDDKENKY
-301 ANGVNPNPNTRG
+301 ANGVNPNTRG

-328 RTASSNQFPENDED
+328 RTASLNQFPENDDD
-342 EVPTVSPIAAALASL
+342 EVATVSPIAAALASL
-357 PPFVVNRDTH
+357 PPFVVNRE
-367 GLHGTDL
+367 HGTDE
-374 PRRLP
+374 RRLP
-379 LSERKGTD
+379 LSERKETY
-387 WSSHD
+387 

-424 ACGPVHTPSSRQGLV
+424 CGPVHTPSSRQGLV
-439 SPTTYG
+439 SPTT
-445 VSSSQPRERDEVRE
+445 SQPRGDEVRE

>member
-12 PPSLDRDE
+12 PPSIDRDE

-52 GKGKESVVDRAVAN
+52 GKGKESVVDRAVAK
-66 DARASSSG
+66 DASASSSG
-74 CLGRMRARGTLVRL
+74 CLGRMRARRTLVRL
-88 VYVRVS
+88 VYVRVT
-94 RATSKAWHR
+94 RATSKAWSR

-122 SPNRDLMGEAS
+122 SPTRDLMGEAS
-133 TRRDDDDDDA
+133 TRREYDDDA
-143 DDAEDVSPVRPFDH
+143 EDAEDVSPVRPFDH

-174 GGAATTPRGGRTDDR
+174 GGAATTPRGARTDDR

-201 RTTTTTPPGAVQQT
+201 RTTTTTTPTPPQQT

-245 GGGNAS
+245 GIDAS
-251 TSKKPMSTQSNKPMR
+251 TSKKPVSTQSNKPMR
-266 HRGHQVGAKYLSPNP
+266 HRGAKYLSPNP

-288 DSDSDGDDKENIY
+288 DSDSDGDDKENKY
-301 ANGVNPNPNTRG
+301 ANGVNLNPGMRG

-328 RTASSNQFPENDED
+328 RTASSNQFPENDDE

-367 GLHGTDL
+367 GLPGTDL

-387 WSSHD
+387 WSSNH

-424 ACGPVHTPSSRQGLV
+424 ACGPAHTPSSRQGLV
-439 SPTTYG
+439 SPTT
-445 VSSSQPRERDEVRE
+445 SQPRGDEVRE

>member
-1 MAVEAEAGSSE
+1 MSGAMAVEAEAGSSD
-12 PPSLDRDE
+12 PPSPTRDE
-20 EGGRELRR
+20 EGGHTRRR

-52 GKGKESVVDRAVAN
+52 GKGKESAVDRAVAK
-66 DARASSSG
+66 DASASSSG
-74 CLGRMRARGTLVRL
+74 CLGRMRAHGTLVRL

-122 SPNRDLMGEAS
+122 SPTRDLMGETAP
-133 TRRDDDDDDA
+133 RREDDDDA

-174 GGAATTPRGGRTDDR
+174 GGAATTPRGARTDDR

-201 RTTTTTPPGAVQQT
+201 RTTTTPGAVQQT

-245 GGGNAS
+245 GIDAS

-281 PTHEVYS
+281 PNHEVYS
-288 DSDSDGDDKENIY
+288 DSDSDGDKEN
-301 ANGVNPNPNTRG
+301 AGVTPMRG

-328 RTASSNQFPENDED
+328 RTASSNQFPENDDD

-367 GLHGTDL
+367 GLPGTDE
-374 PRRLP
+374 RRLP
-379 LSERKGTD
+379 LSERTGTD
-387 WSSHD
+387 WSSNS

-424 ACGPVHTPSSRQGLV
+424 SCGPVLTPSSRQGLV
-439 SPTTYG
+439 SPTT
-445 VSSSQPRERDEVRE
+445 SQPRERDEVRE

>member
-1 MAVEAEAGSSE
+1 MSGAMAVEAEAGSSE
-12 PPSLDRDE
+12 PPSPTRDE
-20 EGGRELRR
+20 EGGHTRRR

-52 GKGKESVVDRAVAN
+52 GKGKESVDRAGAN
-66 DARASSSG
+66 DASASSSG
-74 CLGRMRARGTLVRL
+74 CLGRMRAHGTLVRL

-94 RATSKAWHR
+94 RATSKSWHR

-109 ANWRKMGTSSNRV
+109 ANWRKMGTTSNRV
-122 SPNRDLMGEAS
+122 SPTRDLMGEAS
-133 TRRDDDDDDA
+133 TRRDDDA
-143 DDAEDVSPVRPFDH
+143 EDAEDVSPVRPFDH

-189 ANDGETDERISG
+189 TNDGETDERISG
-201 RTTTTTPPGAVQQT
+201 RTTTTTPTPPQQT

-288 DSDSDGDDKENIY
+288 DSDSDGDDKENKY
-301 ANGVNPNPNTRG
+301 ANGVNLNPGMRG

-367 GLHGTDL
+367 GLPGTDL